1 MREMKDSGIEWIAEI
16 PKSWDIKF
24 AKHIIDNLIN
34 GYSFASEELK
44 GEYKY
49 PVVRIGD
56 IQKETI
62 DLNSALRTNVDE
74 HDLKNYGIKENDIL
88 IALSGATVGKLAY
101 INQLLEHAYINQR
114 VGIIRSKYSKLLY
127 YLLTTEQ
134 FLNYIILESSGTAQ
148 PNISNKMI
156 KNFVI
161 PMSKKENEIL
171 KITNYLDDKCE
182 KIDRMIAKEKEE
194 IEKLNEYKDSLIEI
208 TITKGLNK
216 KVNMVKSE
224 LKWIDEI
231 PKDWKK
237 YKLSQLCSS
246 KKYSMVDGP
255 FGSDMKNEEYV
266 DEGVPIVQLT
276 NIKKY
281 NHYTEKLKFIT
292 RDKHLQLKRHTALKG
307 DIAIAKMMPA
317 GRACILDDL
326 YNEYVVAAD
335 AIRFSPNEIKVD
347 KRFVLYCLNTYGM
360 VECELESKGTT
371 RIRISLDI
379 ARNIKLYLPKLE
391 EQTSIADFLDKKCNE
406 IEKTIKLKEVK
417 IEKVEAYKKSL
428 IYECVTGKREVE

>member
-1 MREMKDSGIEWIAEI
+1 MREMKDSGIEWIGEI
-16 PKSWDIKF
+16 PKDWKLIKIGNIYDERNIKVSDKDYEPLSVTKNGIVPQLESA
-24 AKHIIDNLIN
+24 AKSNDNDNRKLIRKNDFVINSRSDRRGSCGISNYDGSCSLIN
-34 GYSFASEELK
+34 TVLK
-44 GEYKY
+44 
-49 PVVRIGD
+49 PRD
-56 IQKETI
+56 
-62 DLNSALRTNVDE
+62 
-74 HDLKNYGIKENDIL
+74 HM
-88 IALSGATVGKLAY
+88 
-101 INQLLEHAYINQR
+101 INQYYNYVFRSELFADEFYKWGNGIVNDLWSTKWSSMKKIYIPFPN
-114 VGIIRSKYSKLLY
+114 
-127 YLLTTEQ
+127 LTQ
-134 FLNYIILESSGTAQ
+134 QQSIA
-148 PNISNKMI
+148 
-156 KNFVI
+156 
-161 PMSKKENEIL
+161 
-171 KITNYLDDKCE
+171 NYLDDKCE

-326 YNEYVVAAD
+326 YDEYVVAAD

>member
-1 MREMKDSGIEWIAEI
+1 MREMKDSGIEWIGEI
-16 PKSWDIKF
+16 PKDWKLIKIGNIYDERNIKVSDKDYEPLSVTKNGIVPQLESA
-24 AKHIIDNLIN
+24 AKSNDNDNRKLIRKNDFVINSRSDRRGSCGISNYDGSCSLIN
-34 GYSFASEELK
+34 TVLK
-44 GEYKY
+44 
-49 PVVRIGD
+49 PRD
-56 IQKETI
+56 
-62 DLNSALRTNVDE
+62 
-74 HDLKNYGIKENDIL
+74 HM
-88 IALSGATVGKLAY
+88 
-101 INQLLEHAYINQR
+101 INQYYNYVFRSELFADEFYKWGNGIVNDLWSTKWSSMKKIYIPFPN
-114 VGIIRSKYSKLLY
+114 
-127 YLLTTEQ
+127 LTQ
-134 FLNYIILESSGTAQ
+134 QQSIA
-148 PNISNKMI
+148 
-156 KNFVI
+156 
-161 PMSKKENEIL
+161 
-171 KITNYLDDKCE
+171 NYLDDKCE

-216 KVNMVKSE
+216 KVNMIKSE

-326 YNEYVVAAD
+326 YDEYVVAAD

-428 IYECVTGKREVE
+428 IYECVTGKKEVE

>member
-1 MREMKDSGIEWIAEI
+1 MREMKDSGIEWIGEI
-16 PKSWDIKF
+16 PKDWKLIKIGNIYDERNIKVSDKDYEPLSVTKNGIVPQLESA
-24 AKHIIDNLIN
+24 AKSNDNDNRKLIRKNDFVINSRSDRRGSCGISNYDGSCSLIN
-34 GYSFASEELK
+34 TVLK
-44 GEYKY
+44 
-49 PVVRIGD
+49 PRD
-56 IQKETI
+56 
-62 DLNSALRTNVDE
+62 
-74 HDLKNYGIKENDIL
+74 HM
-88 IALSGATVGKLAY
+88 
-101 INQLLEHAYINQR
+101 INQYYNYVFRSELFADEFYKWGNGIVNDLWSTKWSSMKKIYIPFPN
-114 VGIIRSKYSKLLY
+114 
-127 YLLTTEQ
+127 LTQ
-134 FLNYIILESSGTAQ
+134 QQSIA
-148 PNISNKMI
+148 
-156 KNFVI
+156 
-161 PMSKKENEIL
+161 
-171 KITNYLDDKCE
+171 NYLDDKCE

-216 KVNMVKSE
+216 KVNMIKSE

-326 YNEYVVAAD
+326 YDEYVVAAD

>member
-326 YNEYVVAAD
+326 YDEYVVAAD

>member
-1 MREMKDSGIEWIAEI
+1 M
-16 PKSWDIKF
+16 
-24 AKHIIDNLIN
+24 
-34 GYSFASEELK
+34 
-44 GEYKY
+44 
-49 PVVRIGD
+49 
-56 IQKETI
+56 
-62 DLNSALRTNVDE
+62 
-74 HDLKNYGIKENDIL
+74 
-88 IALSGATVGKLAY
+88 
-101 INQLLEHAYINQR
+101 
-114 VGIIRSKYSKLLY
+114 
-127 YLLTTEQ
+127 
-134 FLNYIILESSGTAQ
+134 
-148 PNISNKMI
+148 
-156 KNFVI
+156 
-161 PMSKKENEIL
+161 
-171 KITNYLDDKCE
+171 
-182 KIDRMIAKEKEE
+182 KEE

-326 YNEYVVAAD
+326 YDEYVVAAD